1 MFDRYYIVPHTELRR
16 QTNLRGHPDC
26 ARVLRPHTH
35 HTWAIR
41 TGSVQFSILR
51 CRFGIGLNEALTHF
65 SISSNECL
73 EMTHDFITFAE

>member
-1 MFDRYYIVPHTELRR
+1 MRISSGIIQMRLR
-16 QTNLRGHPDC
+16 LRSCSTGTTLYRTPSC
-26 ARVLRPHTH
+26 VGR
-35 HTWAIR
+35 R